1 MLEIDARSLAALSR
15 ARRIVVFSG
24 AGISAESGVPTFRDD
39 LSGLWAQYDP
49 MALATPE
56 AFQRQPEVVWGW
68 YEWRRQRVR
77 QAQPNAAHQVI
88 ARWQQ
93 DAGTKLSC
101 ITQNV
106 DDLHERAGCSQVMHL
121 HGDLFASFCFDCGK
135 AHEDSS
141 RTQGGLPAQSAADDG
156 AVPPPQCTACQG
168 LIRPGVVW
176 FGESLDTEILR
187 SAFEHSEQC
196 DALIAIGTSGVV
208 QPAAALPQI
217 ARDAGATVI
226 QINPQQTA
234 LDGVAH
240 VNLRAPAARALP
252 LLYARIQEEKGKDE
266 A

>member
-1 MLEIDARSLAALSR
+1 MLAIDDRSLAALAR
-15 ARRIVVFSG
+15 ARRIVIFSG

-39 LSGLWAQYDP
+39 LSGLWARYDP
-49 MALATPE
+49 MELATPE
-56 AFQRQPEVVWGW
+56 AFRRQPEVVWGW

-77 QAQPNAAHQVI
+77 EAQPNAAHQVI
-88 ARWQQ
+88 AQWQQ
-93 DAGTKLSC
+93 DAGTQLSC

-121 HGDLFASFCFDCGK
+121 HGDLFASFCFDCGT
-135 AHEDSS
+135 AYDDGFGGQH
-141 RTQGGLPAQSAADDG
+141 GLPSQNESDG
-156 AVPPPQCTACQG
+156 AVPPPQCAHCQG
-168 LIRPGVVW
+168 LMRPGVVW
-176 FGESLDTEILR
+176 FGESLDSEILR

-226 QINPQQTA
+226 QINPQETA
-234 LDGVAH
+234 LDGVTH
-240 VNLRAPAARALP
+240 VNVRAPAARALP
-252 LLYARIQEEKGKDE
+252 LLYARIQEEKGKNE